1 MDAGYLAGSAVL
13 LGTQDGGGG
22 ASQWARWPGQ
32 GLSAPKTAAHSRD
45 TEPRLG

>member
-1 MDAGYLAGSAVL
+1 MLGIWLAL
-13 LGTQDGGGG
+13 LYCGGAQDGAGG

-45 TEPRLG
+45 TEPSLG